1 MSERKTRVWIAS
13 LMIGCVTSLI
23 LTAAMLKMNVAP
35 WFAPIWPGLLLA
47 SLSAQGQNVNSN
59 LSLALITAGNALF
72 YGWLFLKIIRAE
84 ITARGHLSRYF
95 LQ

>member
-1 MSERKTRVWIAS
+1 MAERKTRVRVAS
-13 LMIGCVTSLI
+13 LMIGCGTSVI
-23 LTAAMLKMNVAP
+23 VSAAMLKTNVGC
-35 WFAPIWPGLLLA
+35 WFLPSWPGLFLA
-47 SLSAQGQNVNSN
+47 YLAGRNQIADVA
-59 LSLALITAGNALF
+59 SLALVIAGNAIF

>member
-13 LMIGCVTSLI
+13 LMIGCVTSVI
-23 LTAAMLKMNVAP
+23 LAAAMLKMRVGF
-35 WFAPIWPGLLLA
+35 WFLPSWPGLFLA
-47 SLSAQGQNVNSN
+47 YLTGRNQIVDVSG
-59 LSLALITAGNALF
+59 LALVVAGNALF

>member
-1 MSERKTRVWIAS
+1 
-13 LMIGCVTSLI
+13 MIGAVTSLI
-23 LTAAMLKMNVAP
+23 LTTAMLKMNVVL
-35 WFAPIWPGLLLA
+35 WFAPVWPGLVLA
-47 SLSAQGQNVNSN
+47 YVAGRGRGLDNV
-59 LSLALITAGNALF
+59 SLALISAGNALF

>member
-1 MSERKTRVWIAS
+1 MSERKTRVWVTS
-13 LMIGCVTSLI
+13 LMIGCGTSVI
-23 LTAAMLKMNVAP
+23 LSAAILKMNFSF
-35 WFAPIWPGLLLA
+35 WFVPSWPGLLLA
-47 SLSAQGQNVNSN
+47 YLTGRNQIADVA
-59 LSLALITAGNALF
+59 SLALITVVNAIF

>member
-1 MSERKTRVWIAS
+1 MSERKSRVWIAS
-13 LMIGCVTSLI
+13 LMMGCLTSVI
-23 LTAAMLKMNVAP
+23 LSAAVLKMNAGV
-35 WFAPIWPGLLLA
+35 WFLPSWPGLLLA
-47 SLSAQGQNVNSN
+47 YVTGRNQIVDVVG
-59 LSLALITAGNALF
+59 LALVTVGNAIF